1 MRPALFA
8 SIAAALACGAA
19 LAAYAQSVKVNG
31 REIPQSRI
39 ELAVKSQIAQGQP
52 DSPELRE
59 RVKEALIMREVVA
72 QEALRRGLDKNP
84 EVAGQLELYRQ
95 EVLFNA
101 FLNDYLRTNPVTED
115 AMKKEYERQ
124 KNQAG
129 NKEYKASHILVAKEE
144 EAREIIAR
152 VKKGGNFAK
161 IAAEKSM
168 DPGSK
173 DRGGELDWAL
183 PGNYVKPFGDALT
196 KLKKGQMT
204 ETPVQT
210 QFGWHVIRLDDERA
224 FKAPSFEEV
233 RPSLQRNMQ
242 QQAVQKALADLRA
255 RAKIEN

>member
-1 MRPALFA
+1 MTPTGFA
-8 SIAAALACGAA
+8 RIAAALACGAVF
-19 LAAYAQSVKVNG
+19 AAHAQSVKVNG
-31 REIPQSRI
+31 KEIPQSRI
-39 ELAVKSQIAQGQP
+39 ELAVKSQVAQGQP

-124 KNQAG
+124 KSQAG
-129 NKEYKASHILVAKEE
+129 NKEYKASHILVTKEE

-152 VKKGGNFAK
+152 LKKGGNFSK
-161 IAAEKSM
+161 IAAEKSI

-183 PGNYVKPFGDALT
+183 PSNYVKPFGDALA
-196 KLKKGQMT
+196 KLKKGQTT

-224 FKAPSFEEV
+224 FKAPSFEDV
-233 RPSLQRNMQ
+233 KPSLLRNMQ
-242 QQAVQKALADLRA
+242 QQVVQKALADLRA

>member
-1 MRPALFA
+1 MARSAFSL
-8 SIAAALACGAA
+8 IAAVIACGSVFAA
-19 LAAYAQSVKVNG
+19 HAQGVKVNG

-39 ELAVKSQIAQGQP
+39 ELVVKSQLAQGQP

-59 RVKEALIMREVVA
+59 RVKEALILREIVA
-72 QEALRRGLDKNP
+72 QEALRKGLDKNP
-84 EVAGQLELYRQ
+84 EVAGQLELSRQ

-101 FLNDYLRTNPVTED
+101 YLNDYLRAHPVTED

-124 KNQAG
+124 KSQAG

-183 PGNYVKPFGDALT
+183 PGNYVKPFGDALA
-196 KLKKGQMT
+196 KLKKGQVT

-233 RPSLQRNMQ
+233 RPNLQRNMQ

-255 RAKIEN
+255 KAKIEN

>member
-1 MRPALFA
+1 MKPTGFA
-8 SIAAALACGAA
+8 RIAAALTCGAVFA
-19 LAAYAQSVKVNG
+19 VHAQSVKVNG
-31 REIPQSRI
+31 KEIPQSRI
-39 ELAVKSQIAQGQP
+39 ELAVKSQVAQGQP

-152 VKKGGNFAK
+152 LKKGGNFAK
-161 IAAEKSM
+161 IAAEKSI

-183 PGNYVKPFGDALT
+183 PSNYVKPFGDALA
-196 KLKKGQMT
+196 KLKKGQTT
-204 ETPVQT
+204 ETPIQT

-233 RPSLQRNMQ
+233 KPSLLRNMQ
-242 QQAVQKALADLRA
+242 QQVVQKALADLRA